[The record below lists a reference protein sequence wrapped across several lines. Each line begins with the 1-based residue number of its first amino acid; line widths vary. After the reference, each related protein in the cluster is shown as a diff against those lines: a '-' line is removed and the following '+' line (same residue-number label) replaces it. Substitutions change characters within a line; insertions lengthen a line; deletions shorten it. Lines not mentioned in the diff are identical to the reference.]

1 MPKCLAENSTW
12 VCSGSNVQV
21 AIDRLLPCSVGTGNL
36 PPRAYFLQVPAV
48 IRERRY
54 TGGVTPRLEEHAREC
69 DDRLTQAFTL
79 LGKRWSG
86 VILGLLL
93 QGPARF
99 AVLARTI
106 PGISER
112 MLSDR
117 LNELA
122 QAGLIDRTVL
132 DGPPLGVVYELT
144 ESGHAIGPSLLRL
157 GEWAERYMAPAARP
171 RRRQAARVGAETTQK
186 RR

>member
-1 MPKCLAENSTW
+1 MHRNPT
-12 VCSGSNVQV
+12 
-21 AIDRLLPCSVGTGNL
+21 
-36 PPRAYFLQVPAV
+36 
-48 IRERRY
+48 
-54 TGGVTPRLEEHAREC
+54 EHAHEC
-69 DDRLTQAFTL
+69 DARLAQAFPW

-93 QGPARF
+93 QGPTRF

-122 QAGLIDRTVL
+122 RAGLVDRTVL
-132 DGPPLGVVYELT
+132 DGPPLGVVYRLT
-144 ESGHAIGPSLLRL
+144 ESGRAIGPGLLRL
-157 GEWAERYMAPAARP
+157 GEWAERYMAPPA
-171 RRRQAARVGAETTQK
+171 K
-186 RR
+186 RRKRA

>member
-1 MPKCLAENSTW
+1 VNRKLTEQAH
-12 VCSGSNVQV
+12 Q
-21 AIDRLLPCSVGTGNL
+21 
-36 PPRAYFLQVPAV
+36 
-48 IRERRY
+48 
-54 TGGVTPRLEEHAREC
+54 C
-69 DDRLTQAFTL
+69 DERLTRVFTL

-122 QAGLIDRTVL
+122 RAGLIDRTVI
-132 DGPPLGVVYELT
+132 DGPPLGVLYQLT
-144 ESGHAIGPSLLRL
+144 ESGRAIGPGLLRL

-171 RRRQAARVGAETTQK
+171 AGRQPSRDSRHRAKSR
-186 RR
+186 

>member
-1 MPKCLAENSTW
+1 M
-12 VCSGSNVQV
+12 
-21 AIDRLLPCSVGTGNL
+21 
-36 PPRAYFLQVPAV
+36 
-48 IRERRY
+48 
-54 TGGVTPRLEEHAREC
+54 
-69 DDRLTQAFTL
+69 TQAFTL

-122 QAGLIDRTVL
+122 EAGLIDRKVL

-144 ESGHAIGPSLLRL
+144 ESGRAMGPGLLKL
-157 GEWAERYMAPAARP
+157 GEWAERYMAPATRT
-171 RRRQAARVGAETTQK
+171 RGRQPSHRGLATRL
-186 RR
+186 RSR

>member
-1 MPKCLAENSTW
+1 M
-12 VCSGSNVQV
+12 
-21 AIDRLLPCSVGTGNL
+21 
-36 PPRAYFLQVPAV
+36 
-48 IRERRY
+48 
-54 TGGVTPRLEEHAREC
+54 
-69 DDRLTQAFTL
+69 

-117 LNELA
+117 LAELTT
-122 QAGLIDRTVL
+122 AGLIGRTVI

-144 ESGHAIGPSLLRL
+144 ESGRALGPGLLKL
-157 GEWAERYMAPAARP
+157 GEWADKYMPSKSARSPRP
-171 RRRQAARVGAETTQK
+171 RAGIGR
-186 RR
+186 

>member
-1 MPKCLAENSTW
+1 MNHKLSE
-12 VCSGSNVQV
+12 Q
-21 AIDRLLPCSVGTGNL
+21 
-36 PPRAYFLQVPAV
+36 
-48 IRERRY
+48 
-54 TGGVTPRLEEHAREC
+54 AREC
-69 DDRLTQAFTL
+69 DERLTQAFTL

-122 QAGLIDRTVL
+122 KAGLIDRTVL
-132 DGPPLGVVYELT
+132 DGPPLGVLYQLT
-144 ESGHAIGPSLLRL
+144 ESGRAIGPGLLRL

-171 RRRQAARVGAETTQK
+171 DSSQPSRAGSRRQTK
-186 RR
+186 RP

>member
-1 MPKCLAENSTW
+1 MNRKLT
-12 VCSGSNVQV
+12 
-21 AIDRLLPCSVGTGNL
+21 
-36 PPRAYFLQVPAV
+36 
-48 IRERRY
+48 
-54 TGGVTPRLEEHAREC
+54 EHAHQC
-69 DDRLTQAFTL
+69 DERLTRVFTL

-122 QAGLIDRTVL
+122 RAGLIDRTVI
-132 DGPPLGVVYELT
+132 DGPPLGVIYQLT
-144 ESGHAIGPSLLRL
+144 ESGRAIGPGLLRL
-157 GEWAERYMAPAARP
+157 GEWADRYMAPAARP
-171 RRRQAARVGAETTQK
+171 DGRQRSGAGSRRRTK

>member
-1 MPKCLAENSTW
+1 MTRKLRE
-12 VCSGSNVQV
+12 Q
-21 AIDRLLPCSVGTGNL
+21 
-36 PPRAYFLQVPAV
+36 AY
-48 IRERRY
+48 
-54 TGGVTPRLEEHAREC
+54 EC
-69 DDRLTQAFTL
+69 DERLSRVFAL

-122 QAGLIDRTVL
+122 RAGLVDRTVL
-132 DGPPLGVVYELT
+132 DGPPLGLVYRLT
-144 ESGHAIGPSLLRL
+144 ESGRPIGPGLLRL
-157 GEWAERYMAPAARP
+157 GEWAERYTAPPA
-171 RRRQAARVGAETTQK
+171 K
-186 RR
+186 RRKKA

>member
-1 MPKCLAENSTW
+1 VVSK
-12 VCSGSNVQV
+12 
-21 AIDRLLPCSVGTGNL
+21 
-36 PPRAYFLQVPAV
+36 
-48 IRERRY
+48 RRY
-54 TGGVTPRLEEHAREC
+54 TGGVKRRPGDHTLEC
-69 DDRLTQAFTL
+69 DEALTKAFSL

-122 QAGLIDRTVL
+122 SAGLVDRTVL
-132 DGPPLGVVYELT
+132 DGPPLGVVYQLT
-144 ESGHAIGPSLLRL
+144 ESGRAIGPGLLRL
-157 GEWAERYMAPAARP
+157 GEWAERYMAPKA
-171 RRRQAARVGAETTQK
+171 RRRTSA
-186 RR
+186 

>member
-1 MPKCLAENSTW
+1 MN
-12 VCSGSNVQV
+12 
-21 AIDRLLPCSVGTGNL
+21 
-36 PPRAYFLQVPAV
+36 
-48 IRERRY
+48 RE
-54 TGGVTPRLEEHAREC
+54 LSEHAREC
-69 DDRLTQAFTL
+69 DERLTQAFTL

-122 QAGLIDRTVL
+122 RAGLIDRTVL
-132 DGPPLGVVYELT
+132 DGPPVAVIYQLT
-144 ESGHAIGPSLLRL
+144 ESGRAIGPGLLSL
-157 GEWAERYMAPAARP
+157 GDWAERYMAPGANP
-171 RRRQAARVGAETTQK
+171 RRRTKA
-186 RR
+186 

>member
-1 MPKCLAENSTW
+1 M
-12 VCSGSNVQV
+12 SGQ
-21 AIDRLLPCSVGTGNL
+21 
-36 PPRAYFLQVPAV
+36 
-48 IRERRY
+48 RY
-54 TGGVTPRLEEHAREC
+54 TTPVARKPSDHAREC
-69 DDRLTQAFTL
+69 DERLTQAFGL

-93 QGPARF
+93 QGPTRF

-122 QAGLIDRTVL
+122 EAGLVDRRVL

-144 ESGHAIGPSLLRL
+144 ESGRAMGPGLLKL
-157 GEWAERYMAPAARP
+157 GEWAERYMAPPARARGRQPSRRGLAKQLP
-171 RRRQAARVGAETTQK
+171 RT
-186 RR
+186 

>member
-1 MPKCLAENSTW
+1 MN
-12 VCSGSNVQV
+12 
-21 AIDRLLPCSVGTGNL
+21 RNL
-36 PPRAYFLQVPAV
+36 
-48 IRERRY
+48 
-54 TGGVTPRLEEHAREC
+54 TEHTHEC

-106 PGISER
+106 AGISER

-122 QAGLIDRTVL
+122 RAGLVGRTVL
-132 DGPPLGVVYELT
+132 DAPALGVVSRLT
-144 ESGHAIGPSLLRL
+144 KSGRAIGAGLLRL
-157 GEWAERYMAPAARP
+157 G
-171 RRRQAARVGAETTQK
+171 
-186 RR
+186 

>member
-1 MPKCLAENSTW
+1 LGA
-12 VCSGSNVQV
+12 Q
-21 AIDRLLPCSVGTGNL
+21 
-36 PPRAYFLQVPAV
+36 
-48 IRERRY
+48 
-54 TGGVTPRLEEHAREC
+54 AREC
-69 DDRLTQAFTL
+69 DERLTQAFAL

-122 QAGLIDRTVL
+122 RAGLIDRTVL
-132 DGPPLGVVYELT
+132 GGPPVGVLYQLT
-144 ESGHAIGPSLLRL
+144 ESGRAIGPGLLRL
-157 GEWAERYMAPAARP
+157 GDWAERYMTSAKA
-171 RRRQAARVGAETTQK
+171 RRRRPSGVGSARRMRISPAS
-186 RR
+186 RRTR

>member
-1 MPKCLAENSTW
+1 VARKS
-12 VCSGSNVQV
+12 VVQ
-21 AIDRLLPCSVGTGNL
+21 
-36 PPRAYFLQVPAV
+36 
-48 IRERRY
+48 
-54 TGGVTPRLEEHAREC
+54 AREC
-69 DDRLTQAFTL
+69 DERLTWVFAL

-99 AVLARTI
+99 AVLARAI

-117 LNELA
+117 LSELA
-122 QAGLIDRTVL
+122 AAGLVERKVL

-144 ESGHAIGPSLLRL
+144 ESGRAMGPGLFKL
-157 GEWAERYMAPAARP
+157 GQWAERYARERSVFHRKSVG
-171 RRRQAARVGAETTQK
+171 RRRRRSSQEVGKWE

>member
-1 MPKCLAENSTW
+1 
-12 VCSGSNVQV
+12 
-21 AIDRLLPCSVGTGNL
+21 
-36 PPRAYFLQVPAV
+36 LQVPAV
-48 IRERRY
+48 ISQRRY
-54 TGGVTPRLEEHAREC
+54 TGDVTRRLQEHTREC
-69 DDRLTQAFTL
+69 DERLTQAFTL

-122 QAGLIDRTVL
+122 RAGLVDRTVL
-132 DGPPLGVVYELT
+132 DGPPLGVVYRLT
-144 ESGHAIGPSLLRL
+144 ESGRAIGPGLLRL
-157 GEWAERYMAPAARP
+157 GEWAERYMAPPA
-171 RRRQAARVGAETTQK
+171 K
-186 RR
+186 RRKRA

>member
-1 MPKCLAENSTW
+1 MARTLSEQRRKCDE
-12 VCSGSNVQV
+12 
-21 AIDRLLPCSVGTGNL
+21 RLSRVF
-36 PPRAYFLQVPAV
+36 A
-48 IRERRY
+48 
-54 TGGVTPRLEEHAREC
+54 
-69 DDRLTQAFTL
+69 L

-122 QAGLIDRTVL
+122 QAGLIDRTVF
-132 DGPPLGVVYELT
+132 DGPPLGVVYQLT
-144 ESGHAIGPSLLRL
+144 ESGRAMGPGLLKL

-171 RRRQAARVGAETTQK
+171 QGRQPSRGRLPRRDK
-186 RR
+186 RT

>member
-1 MPKCLAENSTW
+1 
-12 VCSGSNVQV
+12 V
-21 AIDRLLPCSVGTGNL
+21 
-36 PPRAYFLQVPAV
+36 
-48 IRERRY
+48 
-54 TGGVTPRLEEHAREC
+54 HEC
-69 DDRLTQAFTL
+69 DERLSRAFAL

-86 VILGLLL
+86 VIVGLLL

-117 LNELA
+117 LAELA
-122 QAGLIDRTVL
+122 TAGLVARTVL

-144 ESGHAIGPSLLRL
+144 ESGRALGPGLLKL
-157 GEWAERYMAPAARP
+157 GEWADRYMAPD
-171 RRRQAARVGAETTQK
+171 K
-186 RR
+186 RRGSRIAHPSIRTRLPTKDPAND

>member
-1 MPKCLAENSTW
+1 VKRNMSA
-12 VCSGSNVQV
+12 Q
-21 AIDRLLPCSVGTGNL
+21 
-36 PPRAYFLQVPAV
+36 
-48 IRERRY
+48 
-54 TGGVTPRLEEHAREC
+54 AREC
-69 DDRLTQAFTL
+69 DERLTQAFTL

-117 LNELA
+117 LNELTR
-122 QAGLIDRTVL
+122 AGLIDRTVI
-132 DGPPLGVVYELT
+132 DGPPLGVLYQLT
-144 ESGHAIGPSLLRL
+144 KSGRAIGPGLLRL
-157 GEWAERYMAPAARP
+157 GDWAERYMAPTAKP
-171 RRRQAARVGAETTQK
+171 RRRPPSRRAR
-186 RR
+186 

>member
-1 MPKCLAENSTW
+1 MARKRSD
-12 VCSGSNVQV
+12 Q
-21 AIDRLLPCSVGTGNL
+21 
-36 PPRAYFLQVPAV
+36 
-48 IRERRY
+48 
-54 TGGVTPRLEEHAREC
+54 AREC
-69 DDRLTQAFTL
+69 DERLTQAFAL

-122 QAGLIDRTVL
+122 EAGLIDRKVL

-144 ESGHAIGPSLLRL
+144 ESGRAMGPGLLKL
-157 GEWAERYMAPAARP
+157 GEWAERYMAPATRT
-171 RRRQAARVGAETTQK
+171 RGRQPSHRGLATRL
-186 RR
+186 RSR

>member
-1 MPKCLAENSTW
+1 
-12 VCSGSNVQV
+12 
-21 AIDRLLPCSVGTGNL
+21 
-36 PPRAYFLQVPAV
+36 LQVTAV
-48 IRERRY
+48 IRGPRY
-54 TGGVTPRLEEHAREC
+54 TGPVNRKLSAQARQC
-69 DDRLTQAFTL
+69 DEALTQAFTL

-86 VILGLLL
+86 VILGLLQ

-122 QAGLIDRTVL
+122 KAGLIDRTVL
-132 DGPPLGVVYELT
+132 DGPPLGVLYQLT
-144 ESGHAIGPSLLRL
+144 ESGRALGPGLLRL
-157 GEWAERYMAPAARP
+157 GEWAEQYLAPAARP
-171 RRRQAARVGAETTQK
+171 RARRT
-186 RR
+186 RRGVKQG

>member
-1 MPKCLAENSTW
+1 MTARHYTD
-12 VCSGSNVQV
+12 GV
-21 AIDRLLPCSVGTGNL
+21 ARKPSD
-36 PPRAYFLQVPAV
+36 Q
-48 IRERRY
+48 
-54 TGGVTPRLEEHAREC
+54 AREC
-69 DDRLTQAFTL
+69 DERLTQAFAL

-93 QGPARF
+93 QGPAHF

-112 MLSDR
+112 MLADR

-122 QAGLIDRTVL
+122 AAGLIDRRVL

-144 ESGHAIGPSLLRL
+144 DSGRAMGPGLLKL

-171 RRRQAARVGAETTQK
+171 RSRQPAGRRITKKAQSTLTS
-186 RR
+186 

>member
-1 MPKCLAENSTW
+1 VKR
-12 VCSGSNVQV
+12 
-21 AIDRLLPCSVGTGNL
+21 RLQDHTL
-36 PPRAYFLQVPAV
+36 
-48 IRERRY
+48 
-54 TGGVTPRLEEHAREC
+54 EC
-69 DDRLTQAFTL
+69 DVALTKAFSL

-112 MLSDR
+112 ILSDR

-122 QAGLIDRTVL
+122 RAGLVDRTVL
-132 DGPPLGVVYELT
+132 DGPPLGVVYQLT
-144 ESGHAIGPSLLRL
+144 ESGRAIGPGLVRL
-157 GEWAERYMAPAARP
+157 GEWAERYMAPKA
-171 RRRQAARVGAETTQK
+171 RRRTRA
-186 RR
+186 

>member
-1 MPKCLAENSTW
+1 VARRA
-12 VCSGSNVQV
+12 VQ
-21 AIDRLLPCSVGTGNL
+21 
-36 PPRAYFLQVPAV
+36 QV
-48 IRERRY
+48 
-54 TGGVTPRLEEHAREC
+54 LEC
-69 DDRLTQAFTL
+69 DEHLSRAFAL

-117 LNELA
+117 LAELTA
-122 QAGLIDRTVL
+122 AGLITRRVL

-144 ESGHAIGPSLLRL
+144 DSGQALGPGLLKL
-157 GEWAERYMAPAARP
+157 GEWADRYMPPKRRDA
-171 RRRQAARVGAETTQK
+171 RRREARIG
-186 RR
+186 R

>member
-1 MPKCLAENSTW
+1 
-12 VCSGSNVQV
+12 VV
-21 AIDRLLPCSVGTGNL
+21 ARKLSE
-36 PPRAYFLQVPAV
+36 Q
-48 IRERRY
+48 
-54 TGGVTPRLEEHAREC
+54 AREC
-69 DDRLTQAFTL
+69 DERLSRVFAL

-106 PGISER
+106 PGISDR

-122 QAGLIDRTVL
+122 EAGLIDRMVL
-132 DGPPLGVVYELT
+132 DGPPLGVVYQLT
-144 ESGHAIGPSLLRL
+144 ESGRAMGPGLLKL
-157 GEWAERYMAPAARP
+157 GEWAERYMAPAAGAHDREPSRGRLPKRNQRP
-171 RRRQAARVGAETTQK
+171 
-186 RR
+186 